1 MDNITVLV
9 LVEDHTD
16 RQLAML
22 ERLPGSTS
30 IAVGNNPEAFAR
42 LAPEARVILNWSG
55 TGKLLEQVWKMAPRV
70 EWVHSRA
77 AGLDG
82 TLFPALVES
91 PARLTNSSGV
101 FSQSLGEFVIGAA

>member
-9 LVEDHTD
+9 LVKITPTANWRCWSACRARHPSPWK
-16 RQLAML
+16 Q
-22 ERLPGSTS
+22 
-30 IAVGNNPEAFAR
+30 PEAFAR

-55 TGKLLEQVWKMAPRV
+55 TGKLLEQVWKMAPRA

-82 TLFPALVES
+82 TLFPRWWR
-91 PARLTNSSGV
+91 ARRG
-101 FSQSLGEFVIGAA
+101 